1 MATVTTHTKFH
12 VQWHKA
18 AKPAVI
24 FSSAL
29 MLLSFAMF
37 FFNGFKLG
45 LDFTG
50 GAQLDVHYE
59 QPADINAIRTTLE
72 GAHYEGVVVQLFGS
86 AHDVTIRVPPQKHI
100 AEIDAV
106 DAVLATLKE
115 AEPTVKLLNKGSVG
129 PSVGKDLIEDGFS
142 AMAISFIGIL
152 IYVALRYELKF
163 AAGAVLALI
172 HDVTITL
179 GFFSL
184 LGFEF
189 DLTVIAAILTVIGYS
204 LNDTVVVFDRM
215 KENFIALRNA
225 TPWEAASNAINSML
239 VRTIVMTTTVIIVLI
254 ALLIWGGPMLR
265 NFSIALLFGVGFG
278 TYSSVYVAT
287 ALAIG
292 LGISREDL
300 IPKKIEKEG
309 ADQPNLVGGRFP
321 PQQQ

>member
-24 FSSAL
+24 FSALL
-29 MLLSFAMF
+29 MLAAFSMF
-37 FFNGFKLG
+37 FINGFKLG

-50 GAQLDVHYE
+50 GSQIDVHYE
-59 QPADINAIRTTLE
+59 QTADLDQIRHTLE
-72 GAHYEGVVVQLFGS
+72 QAHFEGAVVQLFGS

-100 AEIDAV
+100 ADIDAV
-106 DAVLATLKE
+106 DAVVNALKTID
-115 AEPTVKLLNKGSVG
+115 PTVKLLNKGSVG
-129 PSVGKDLIEDGFS
+129 PSVGKDLIEDGFT
-142 AMAISFIGIL
+142 AMAVSFIGIL
-152 IYVALRYELKF
+152 FYVALRYEWKF

-184 LGFEF
+184 LGLEF

-239 VRTIVMTTTVIIVLI
+239 IRTIVMTTTVIIVVL
-254 ALLIWGGPMLR
+254 ALMFWGGPMLR
-265 NFSIALLFGVGFG
+265 SFSLALLFGVGFG
-278 TYSSVYVAT
+278 TYSSIYVAT

-292 LGISREDL
+292 LGINREDL
-300 IPKKIEKEG
+300 IPKIVEKEG
-309 ADQPNLVGGRFP
+309 ADQPDISGRFP
-321 PQQQ
+321 RQ